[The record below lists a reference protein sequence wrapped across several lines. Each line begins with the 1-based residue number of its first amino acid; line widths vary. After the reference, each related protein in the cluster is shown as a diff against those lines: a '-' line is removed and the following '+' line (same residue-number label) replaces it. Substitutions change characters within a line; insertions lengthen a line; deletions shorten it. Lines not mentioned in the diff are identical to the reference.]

1 MNNLSILKNEV
12 LTMSSRE
19 IAELTG
25 KEHKNVK
32 RDIDVMCSQ
41 LKLDALKFE
50 LIYFDSMNRQKTE
63 YHLNKELTLCLV
75 SGYNAHLRM
84 AIIKRWQE
92 LEDNQQPKWMIQL
105 SPEAQIALNDLS
117 NQLEV
122 KTKKVEQLEGLFHSG
137 GTIAQFAKQL
147 NGVNSQ
153 QVNIWLYAN
162 TKWLYD
168 ENKGKVHLSGRN
180 QGQPKPSS
188 WRCAAYA
195 RDRYLTETNY
205 NIDRQGMESI
215 VKYEVQLLAGGKR
228 WLFDKYVAG
237 KLPMKSDWNGSF
249 THKKDLN

>member
-92 LEDNQQPKWMIQL
+92 LESQQEPRLPQTFAEALQL
-105 SPEAQIALNDLS
+105 AADQ
-117 NQLEV
+117 
-122 KTKKVEQLEGLFHSG
+122 
-137 GTIAQFAKQL
+137 AKQL
-147 NGVNSQ
+147 ELQAPKVAFVDNYVESSGGKTFREVAKLLKANERQFRSFMVANKIQYVLNG
-153 QVNIWLYAN
+153 
-162 TKWLYD
+162 
-168 ENKGKVHLSGRN
+168 
-180 QGQPKPSS
+180 S
-188 WRCAAYA
+188 WAAYQ
-195 RDRYLTETNY
+195 NH
-205 NIDRQGMESI
+205 ID
-215 VKYEVQLLAGGKR
+215 AGR
-228 WLFDKYVAG
+228 
-237 KLPMKSDWNGSF
+237 F
-249 THKKDLN
+249 THKTGEKNGHAYTECRFTPKGIQWISGFWERYKEMHKAKLDNPL